1 MAGTVTFTHAQIGS
15 VGKIVATCVGDASD
29 GTFPA
34 TRIPSFAGRLVALRT
49 NPGATAP
56 TANYDIA
63 LTDQNGVDRLQG
75 VGANRHTS
83 NSEEASVV
91 YTSTDIHPTCAYD
104 DVLTLALS
112 GNSVAGAIVVVE
124 LIYLAG

>member
-1 MAGTVTFTHAQIGS
+1 MAGTVTFAHRQVGN

-29 GTFPA
+29 GSFPA
-34 TRIPSFAGRLVALRT
+34 THLPAFAGRLVALRT

-63 LTDQNGVDRLQG
+63 LTDQNGLDRLQG
-75 VGANRHTS
+75 VGQNRHTS

-91 YTSTDIHPTCAYD
+91 YSTTAIHPVCAFD
-104 DVLTLALS
+104 DVLTLAIT
-112 GNSVAGAIVVVE
+112 GNSVASAVVVAE
-124 LIYLAG
+124 FVYLTS